1 MGLTEELQKK
11 VYVYMEDNKK
21 HFMREMERDTPE
33 VWIDLSD
40 ILSHDIELYE
50 ALIELPEDITV
61 YIRALIEEKFQG
73 QREVRYYNTPET
85 ERLHLHTIQQDHV
98 GRFISTRAMVKRK
111 SDRLLKD
118 KKHLYLCTNP
128 SCSYSQDTIGVS
140 QIEEE
145 RKLRACPKCKSSV
158 EFIDKETTNYQT
170 YVIEELTEEIDSNIQ
185 PKAKL
190 VELEG
195 SLTLPHYD
203 TMTQAG
209 SKVEIAGVI
218 KERKK
223 KNGNKTS
230 TLSEFFIE
238 GYSIRKL
245 EEDIT
250 DINLTFHEKQELEE
264 ESKRE
269 DLKERITEAYAPY
282 ISGMGNEKL
291 GIILSI
297 LGGSKGGKRRDRSH
311 ILLVGDAG
319 RGKTDLINFTA
330 DIMPRAKISTGEGST
345 GIGLTASV
353 VKDEFTGNWM
363 PEAGALVKANNGYL
377 ILDELDKVK
386 REDVTKLNTGM
397 ETGKV
402 YIDKVGVSA
411 EMNSYTTVI
420 ASANP
425 KNGRFKKSKWN
436 QEEDYINQIPIDS
449 TLLSRFDLTFL
460 IIDEQN
466 EDEDERIARQ
476 IFIEDEQDETW
487 EKEKLSKYLLLAKSK
502 NPKHTKETQEHLINY
517 YKNLRKKGDGDSIII
532 TNRQIA
538 GLKRLSEA
546 HAKLYLRSEVTVED
560 CEAVISL
567 MEYSQKRLS
576 ESEILTKMSNSTRG
590 KHRVIRDLIEATDT
604 QNGFTIEDIEQ
615 WTGEQIA
622 RPDIEK
628 VIEHMK
634 NEVIIYE
641 NPRGTYRRL

>member
-1 MGLTEELQKK
+1 MALSEDIQKK
-11 VYVYMEDNKK
+11 IFLYIEDNKK
-21 HFMREMERDTPE
+21 HFLREMERDTPE

-61 YIRALIEEKFQG
+61 FIRALIEEKFQG
-73 QREVRYYNTPET
+73 QREIRYYNTPET

-118 KKHLYLCTNP
+118 KKHLYLCTDQ
-128 SCSYSQDTIGVS
+128 SCSYSQDPIGVP
-140 QIEEE
+140 QFEEE
-145 RKLRACPKCKSSV
+145 RKLKSCPKCKSAV

-203 TMTQAG
+203 TTTQAG
-209 SKVEIAGVI
+209 SKVEITGVI

-223 KNGNKTS
+223 KTGNKAT
-230 TLSEFFIE
+230 TLSEFYIE

-245 EEDIT
+245 EETIT
-250 DINLTFHEKQELEE
+250 DINLSPQERQELEE

-282 ISGMGNEKL
+282 ISGMDNEKL

-297 LGGSKGGKRRDRSH
+297 LGGSTGGRRRDRSH

-345 GIGLTASV
+345 GIGLTATV

-425 KNGRFKKSKWN
+425 KNGRFKKPKWN
-436 QEEDYINQIPIDS
+436 QEEDYINQIPMDS
-449 TLLSRFDLTFL
+449 TLLSRFDLIFL
-460 IIDEQN
+460 IIDEQD
-466 EDEDERIARQ
+466 EDEDKKIARQ
-476 IFIEDEQDETW
+476 IFMDEEREVWD
-487 EKEKLSKYLLLAKSK
+487 KEKLSKYLLLAKSK
-502 NPKHTKETQEHLINY
+502 NPKHTQETQDHLINY
-517 YKNLRKKGDGDSIII
+517 YTNLRKKGNEDSITI

-546 HAKLYLRSEVTVED
+546 HAKLYLRNEVTIED

-576 ESEILTKMSNSTRG
+576 ESEILTNMSNSTRG

-634 NEVIIYE
+634 NEVMIYE

>member
-1 MGLTEELQKK
+1 M
-11 VYVYMEDNKK
+11 D
-21 HFMREMERDTPE
+21 
-33 VWIDLSD
+33 
-40 ILSHDIELYE
+40 
-50 ALIELPEDITV
+50 
-61 YIRALIEEKFQG
+61 
-73 QREVRYYNTPET
+73 
-85 ERLHLHTIQQDHV
+85 
-98 GRFISTRAMVKRK
+98 
-111 SDRLLKD
+111 
-118 KKHLYLCTNP
+118 
-128 SCSYSQDTIGVS
+128 
-140 QIEEE
+140 
-145 RKLRACPKCKSSV
+145 
-158 EFIDKETTNYQT
+158 
-170 YVIEELTEEIDSNIQ
+170 
-185 PKAKL
+185 
-190 VELEG
+190 
-195 SLTLPHYD
+195 
-203 TMTQAG
+203 
-209 SKVEIAGVI
+209 
-218 KERKK
+218 
-223 KNGNKTS
+223 
-230 TLSEFFIE
+230 
-238 GYSIRKL
+238 
-245 EEDIT
+245 
-250 DINLTFHEKQELEE
+250 
-264 ESKRE
+264 
-269 DLKERITEAYAPY
+269 
-282 ISGMGNEKL
+282 NEKL

-297 LGGSKGGKRRDRSH
+297 LGGSTGGRRRDRSH

-425 KNGRFKKSKWN
+425 KNGRFKKPAWN

-476 IFIEDEQDETW
+476 IFIEDEQETW
-487 EKEKLSKYLLLAKSK
+487 DKEKLSKYLLLAKSK

-576 ESEILTKMSNSTRG
+576 ESEILTNMSNSTRG
-590 KHRVIRDLIEATDT
+590 KHRVIRDLIEATDR
-604 QNGFTIEDIEQ
+604 QNGFTIEDIEE

-634 NEVIIYE
+634 DEVMIYE